1 MKIIAVIQA
10 RMEST
15 RLPGKV
21 LKPVAGEPML
31 KRIVERVSQSRCLD
45 SVIVATSC
53 NSADNA
59 IEEFCR
65 QEGILCFRGSQDNVL
80 ERYYQCSS
88 QYQGEIIIRLTADN
102 VFVDPDIIMDAVQ
115 CFQINGQIDYLYYRE
130 GLPLGMAVE
139 VFTMEALR
147 KAYQEAGDAECKE
160 HVTLYMYRNPR
171 SFHCVREKG
180 SEDYSFLR
188 LTMDTAKDYQMIEEL
203 YTCLLHKGM
212 AVSYGNVVKELLHNE
227 KLRSIN
233 EGIVQKIPVY
243 GLGDKGALL

>member
-88 QYQGEIIIRLTADN
+88 RYQGEIIIRLTADN

-115 CFQINGQIDYLYYRE
+115 CFRINGRMDYLYYRE

-147 KAYQEAGDAECKE
+147 KAYQEAEDAGITGAAAGAGGIRQYQGGHPE
-160 HVTLYMYRNPR
+160 R
-171 SFHCVREKG
+171 SGHHRPHR
-180 SEDYSFLR
+180 LR
-188 LTMDTAKDYQMIEEL
+188 
-203 YTCLLHKGM
+203 
-212 AVSYGNVVKELLHNE
+212 
-227 KLRSIN
+227 
-233 EGIVQKIPVY
+233 
-243 GLGDKGALL
+243 GLPEAAHRQPD